1 MGATSRAGVVLA
13 GGVMMRTSPVGG
25 SLTPV
30 PPPGIFFGLGIG
42 SPDFGVTTVP
52 PQAAPQQQVS
62 QQQSLW

>member
-1 MGATSRAGVVLA
+1 MGATSKAGVVLA

-30 PPPGIFFGLGIG
+30 PPPGIFFGLGIC
-42 SPDFGVTTVP
+42 SPDFGVTVP
-52 PQAAPQQQVS
+52 PQQLS